1 MRFEVCGAAYRIQR
15 QFNSCGC
22 ASFTLGFDFLHII
35 VVLSIM
41 GFLLLLVLCALT
53 GPVFGHS
60 KPKICTDLRQFLI
73 SKGFSS
79 NGVPPTELSGE
90 HLRVCPPS
98 YTCCTTGMEEN
109 LLNLSRREFET
120 QVKESGRTLQA
131 SISSQYK
138 NFDDYFLQLLNR
150 SEASLQ
156 SSFQTGFGPLYSQ
169 VAKVFQ
175 DLYSDLRRYYRGT
188 KVNLEEALNE
198 FWARLLEKLFKALNP
213 QYSIGE
219 EYLECVAKQSETLKP
234 FGDTPKELK
243 IKVMRM
249 VIAARTFLQGLV
261 TSGEALRKVSQV
273 SLSTECVQAVMK
285 MTYCPHCNSVAF
297 AKPCSNYCKNVMKG
311 CLANQA
317 DLDSEW
323 RNLADT
329 MLQVVDKLSRPY
341 SLDSVILSLPKRIA
355 EAILYMQDNLN
366 TFNNKVFQ
374 ACGTPVLS
382 STPEDQIK
390 RGRNAADEVSS
401 TPGAQ
406 LEKLLSD
413 VSRMLRDVMQYWILL
428 PSKLCMDRESGPSE
442 VDTCWNGISVNRYLP
457 AVMGDGLAN
466 QINNPEVEID
476 ITKPDMTVRKQIMQ
490 LKIVINRLK
499 YAINGND
506 VDFQDASDD
515 ISGSGSGMC
524 PEDQCSRVPRLNAP
538 NTDRPKVYAYPPE
551 NKKVVNGRSSQNLPC
566 ISLYLL
572 SLVTVLL
579 RR

>member
-1 MRFEVCGAAYRIQR
+1 
-15 QFNSCGC
+15 
-22 ASFTLGFDFLHII
+22 
-35 VVLSIM
+35 M

-53 GPVFGHS
+53 GPVFGDN
-60 KPKICTDLRQFLI
+60 KPKICTELRQFYS
-73 SKGFSS
+73 SKGFSL
-79 NGVPPTELSGE
+79 NGVPSSEMSGE
-90 HLRVCPPS
+90 HLRVCPQIH
-98 YTCCTTGMEEN
+98 TCCTTGMEEN
-109 LLNLSRREFET
+109 LLNLSRRELET

-131 SISSQYK
+131 SISGQYK
-138 NFDDYFLQLLNR
+138 SFDEYFLQLLNR
-150 SEASLQ
+150 SEGSLQ

-188 KVNLEEALNE
+188 KVNLEEALHE
-198 FWARLLEKLFKALNP
+198 FWARLLEQLFKALNP

-219 EYLECVAKQSETLKP
+219 QYLECVAKQSETLKP

-243 IKVMRM
+243 IKLMRT

-273 SLSTECVQAVMK
+273 SLSTECVRAVMK
-285 MTYCPHCNSVAF
+285 MTYCPHCSGVAF

-341 SLDSVILSLPKRIA
+341 SMDSVILSLPKRVA

-374 ACGTPVLS
+374 ACGSPVLS

-390 RGRNAADEVSS
+390 RGRNAAEEVSS
-401 TPGAQ
+401 TPGFQ

-428 PSKLCMDRESGPSE
+428 PSKLCVDRESGPSE
-442 VDTCWNGISVNRYLP
+442 VDTCWNGMSVDRYLP
-457 AVMGDGLAN
+457 EVMGDGLAN
-466 QINNPEVEID
+466 QINNPEVETD

-490 LKIVINRLK
+490 LKIMINRLK

-524 PEDQCSRVPRLNAP
+524 PEDQCPHNPRLAVP
-538 NTDRPKVYAYPPE
+538 NTDRPKVYAYPSE

-566 ISLYLL
+566 ISFYLL

>member
-1 MRFEVCGAAYRIQR
+1 
-15 QFNSCGC
+15 
-22 ASFTLGFDFLHII
+22 
-35 VVLSIM
+35 M
-41 GFLLLLVLCALT
+41 GFLLLLVLCAFT
-53 GPVFGHS
+53 GPVFGDN
-60 KPKICTDLRQFLI
+60 KPKICTELRQFYS
-73 SKGFSS
+73 SKGFSP
-79 NGVPPTELSGE
+79 NGVPSTELSGE
-90 HLRVCPPS
+90 HLGVCPQS

-109 LLNLSRREFET
+109 LLNLSRRELET

-131 SISSQYK
+131 SISGQYK
-138 NFDDYFLQLLNR
+138 SFDEYFLQLLNR
-150 SEASLQ
+150 SEGSLQ

-169 VAKVFQ
+169 VAKGFQ

-198 FWARLLEKLFKALNP
+198 FWARLLERLFKALNP

-243 IKVMRM
+243 TKLMRA

-273 SLSTECVQAVMK
+273 SLSTECVRAVMK
-285 MTYCPHCNSVAF
+285 MTYCPHCNGVAF

-341 SLDSVILSLPKRIA
+341 SVDSVILSLPKRVA

-366 TFNNKVFQ
+366 TFNDKVFQ
-374 ACGTPVLS
+374 ACGSPVLS
-382 STPEDQIK
+382 SIPENQIK
-390 RGRNAADEVSS
+390 RGRNAAEEVSS
-401 TPGAQ
+401 TPGFH
-406 LEKLLSD
+406 LEKVLSD

-428 PSKLCMDRESGPSE
+428 PSKLCVDRESGPSE
-442 VDTCWNGISVNRYLP
+442 VDTCWNGIKVNRYLP
-457 AVMGDGLAN
+457 EVMGDGLAN
-466 QINNPEVEID
+466 QINNPEVETD

-490 LKIVINRLK
+490 LKIMINRLK

-506 VDFQDASDD
+506 VDFQDSSDD

-524 PEDQCSRVPRLNAP
+524 PEDQCPHNPRLAVPNA
-538 NTDRPKVYAYPPE
+538 DRPKVYAYPSE